1 MEKATEQK
9 GRLIIVSNRMP
20 MTVGIEDGEMK
31 TGPSAGGL
39 VSALG
44 AFLERRKAQGVEL
57 SEHKWIGWPG
67 NSIAPQYHD
76 LVKSRL
82 RQMGEC
88 EPVFIE
94 EQLMDQ
100 FYLGFCNKTIW
111 PLFHYFPV
119 LTVYEESMWEVYE
132 QVNRHFCEVV
142 AAQVRPGDV
151 VWIHDY
157 HFMLLPAMLRERCP
171 EISIGFF
178 LHIPFPAYEIFR
190 MLPRKW
196 ASGIVEGLLGAD
208 VIGFHTVDYVRHF
221 LTSVL
226 RLTGNQYKRAS
237 SLGFFFI

>member
-100 FYLGFCNKTIW
+100 FYLGK
-111 PLFHYFPV
+111 H
-119 LTVYEESMWEVYE
+119 
-132 QVNRHFCEVV
+132 
-142 AAQVRPGDV
+142 
-151 VWIHDY
+151 
-157 HFMLLPAMLRERCP
+157 
-171 EISIGFF
+171 
-178 LHIPFPAYEIFR
+178 
-190 MLPRKW
+190 
-196 ASGIVEGLLGAD
+196 
-208 VIGFHTVDYVRHF
+208 
-221 LTSVL
+221 
-226 RLTGNQYKRAS
+226 
-237 SLGFFFI
+237 